1 VNSLLSASE
10 ARAIAAI
17 NRWHKAAVSAGD
29 DFMTAAVECG
39 KLLLLEKEDC
49 EHGEW
54 LEWLNTNFDGTPRT
68 AQRFMRIANA
78 TAASHLPMNGS
89 NLTEALASIA
99 TPKQEKPPA
108 KPDLVISPR
117 KRATDEK
124 PKTPSSRLADSVV
137 IDAEIMEPSPAPP
150 PSPQDDE
157 PETLVV
163 DGTKAETPPV
173 RKSGWSIGHDFIKS
187 LKGYS
192 PAQERGA
199 ICDVLQYCQARLAE
213 LDQLA
218 ETEGTK

>member
-1 VNSLLSASE
+1 
-10 ARAIAAI
+10 
-17 NRWHKAAVSAGD
+17 
-29 DFMTAAVECG
+29 MTAAVECG

-150 PSPQDDE
+150 PAQQPQQKFKVIQDSGMATFASAKQIMETISDGDTHCGE
-157 PETLVV
+157 ALDAMIGYCRKRLGEKKDSDPFLEIVRLLPELSQ
-163 DGTKAETPPV
+163 DKF
-173 RKSGWSIGHDFIKS
+173 R
-187 LKGYS
+187 
-192 PAQERGA
+192 
-199 ICDVLQYCQARLAE
+199 E
-213 LDQLA
+213 LMEIIQ
-218 ETEGTK
+218 TRWIR